1 MIEMNREIH
10 LAVTNP
16 QPKPNQSTTSHKQQ
30 QKMLPQGKKR
40 ARSAMRESVA
50 NTSEAISS
58 DNLPTFVSNVPDM
71 TSLSATS
78 APDSTGR
85 DHASKP
91 FWDAFSTEI
100 SKRLPSHTVTGSAAS
115 GSTSWSSSF
124 ARLAQGSWFSA
135 TEGAMVMGNPQTTIV
150 AMSTSSIGCPS
161 SPAMGP

>member
-16 QPKPNQSTTSHKQQ
+16 EPKPNQSTASHKQQ
-30 QKMLPQGKKR
+30 KMMLLQGRKR
-40 ARSAMRESVA
+40 ARSDTRESVA

-71 TSLSATS
+71 TSLSVTS

-135 TEGAMVMGNPQTTIV
+135 TERAIVTRGPQTGV
-150 AMSTSSIGCPS
+150 AAVATSS
-161 SPAMGP
+161 